1 MVIKYLKPTTFKNKT
16 VLLRVDVNVPIDGKT
31 GKVADDFRI
40 ASIIPTIRMLQEGN
54 NRIILCGHLGR
65 PDGRDKNLS
74 LRPVARVL
82 AGHLG
87 YKFLETHHPLPE
99 YPISHLIFY
108 TGNIMADLHA
118 GQLQNISSKDIV
130 MLENLRFY
138 KGEEG
143 NDKYFARC
151 LARLGEAYIN
161 DAFSVC
167 HRAAASTVAIT
178 KFLPSYCGPLLE
190 QEIKSL
196 DVVTH
201 KHKKPFVLLM
211 GGIKIS
217 DKAKAVISAVAPALG
232 AALGGPLGGMAGQV
246 ISQAIGGNVA
256 QLEKAILANDPQ
268 SIVKLREIE
277 ANFKQRCLELGIE
290 EQEIALKF
298 EAAAVDD
305 RKSAREMAKINMWP
319 QIFISV
325 AFLVGYFGFLYLFF
339 SGEIT
344 VSPDWKSEANILLGV
359 LSVNIPII
367 MQFWFG
373 SSSGSQRKTQLL
385 ARSQPIEE

>member
-1 MVIKYLKPTTFKNKT
+1 M
-16 VLLRVDVNVPIDGKT
+16 
-31 GKVADDFRI
+31 
-40 ASIIPTIRMLQEGN
+40 S
-54 NRIILCGHLGR
+54 
-65 PDGRDKNLS
+65 
-74 LRPVARVL
+74 
-82 AGHLG
+82 
-87 YKFLETHHPLPE
+87 
-99 YPISHLIFY
+99 
-108 TGNIMADLHA
+108 
-118 GQLQNISSKDIV
+118 
-130 MLENLRFY
+130 
-138 KGEEG
+138 
-143 NDKYFARC
+143 
-151 LARLGEAYIN
+151 
-161 DAFSVC
+161 
-167 HRAAASTVAIT
+167 
-178 KFLPSYCGPLLE
+178 
-190 QEIKSL
+190 
-196 DVVTH
+196 
-201 KHKKPFVLLM
+201 
-211 GGIKIS
+211 GIKIS

-325 AFLVGYFGFLYLFF
+325 AFLVGYFGFMYLFF